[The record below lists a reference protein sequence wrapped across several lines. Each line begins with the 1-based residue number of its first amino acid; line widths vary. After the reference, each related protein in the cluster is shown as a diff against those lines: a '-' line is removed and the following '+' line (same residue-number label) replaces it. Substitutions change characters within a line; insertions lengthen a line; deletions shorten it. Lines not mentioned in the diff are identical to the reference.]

1 MEKLLLSCQNALI
14 LRLIVALLLTGA
26 GLVLIL

>member
-14 LRLIVALLLTGA
+14 FRLIVALLLTGA
-26 GLVLIL
+26 GLALIL